1 MAKGEEEGQIDGCV
15 HSRGWRKGVRMECLV
30 AKVARPRP
38 PHLLR
43 SRRKRT
49 SWTKDFMLIPAGR

>member
-1 MAKGEEEGQIDGCV
+1 MVVSIVEDGAGECAYGV
-15 HSRGWRKGVRMECLV
+15 SRLV